1 MRWFDDKLPKLTPN
15 GNIRG
20 VNEALDA
27 LKQSQPGTHCLMVY
41 PDMPTIRAIYSL
53 YTKILLED
61 NNEIV
66 LILPYYETTDMV
78 RSVLSGKNAYD
89 DSISS
94 SLVGYSGV
102 YVNKYER
109 EGSLIIKDSL
119 VGHFGSSKE
128 QKDNYQLDVSGNNR
142 AMDLTA
148 FLNVLLK
155 YAQRR
160 RKGCVTVLSDMGSFF
175 HDDPYDHHAQRL
187 LSYENTEPIKYVS
200 RELKW
205 FCLYHQRD
213 FEKRFNQGQQATL
226 LDCHSRNIMLV
237 NAD

>member
-1 MRWFDDKLPKLTPN
+1 MTYGEMRWFDDKLPKLNPN

-61 NNEIV
+61 SNEIV

-89 DSISS
+89 GGISS

-102 YVNKYER
+102 YVSKYER

-119 VGHFGSSKE
+119 VGHFGISK
-128 QKDNYQLDVSGNNR
+128 
-142 AMDLTA
+142 
-148 FLNVLLK
+148 
-155 YAQRR
+155 
-160 RKGCVTVLSDMGSFF
+160 
-175 HDDPYDHHAQRL
+175 
-187 LSYENTEPIKYVS
+187 
-200 RELKW
+200 
-205 FCLYHQRD
+205 CL
-213 FEKRFNQGQQATL
+213 A
-226 LDCHSRNIMLV
+226 
-237 NAD
+237 

>member
-1 MRWFDDKLPKLTPN
+1 MFDDKLPKLNPN

-41 PDMPTIRAIYSL
+41 PDTATLRAIYSL
-53 YTKILLED
+53 YTKVLLED

-66 LILPYYETTDMV
+66 LILSYYDTTNMV
-78 RSVLSGKNAYD
+78 RSVLSGNNVYD
-89 DSISS
+89 DGTSS

-102 YVNKYER
+102 YVSKYER

-119 VGHFGSSKE
+119 NGHFGSPKE
-128 QKDNYQLDVSGNNR
+128 QKNNYQLDVSDNKR
-142 AMDLTA
+142 ALDLMA
-148 FLNVLLK
+148 FLDVLFK
-155 YAQRR
+155 HAQRR
-160 RKGCVTVLSDMGSFF
+160 RKDCVTVLSDMGSFY
-175 HDDPYDHHAQRL
+175 HYNGYDHHAQRL
-187 LSYENTEPIKYVS
+187 VSYEKTEPTKYAS
-200 RELKW
+200 RKLKW

-213 FEKRFNQGQQATL
+213 FEKRFNQEQQATL

>member
-1 MRWFDDKLPKLTPN
+1 MMYDDKLPKLNPN
-15 GNIRG
+15 GNITG
-20 VNEALDA
+20 VNEAVDA

-41 PDMPTIRAIYSL
+41 PDITTLRAIYSL

-66 LILPYYETTDMV
+66 LILPYYETTGMV

-89 DSISS
+89 DGTSS
-94 SLVGYSGV
+94 SLVGYSGG
-102 YVNKYER
+102 YVNRYER

-119 VGHFGSSKE
+119 AGHFGSSKE
-128 QKDNYQLDVSGNNR
+128 QKNDYQLDVSNNNR
-142 AMDLTA
+142 AMNLTA
-148 FLNVLLK
+148 FLSVLLK

-160 RKGCVTVLSDMGSFF
+160 RKDCVTVLSDMGSFF
-175 HDDPYDHHAQRL
+175 HDNPYDHHVQRL

-200 RELKW
+200 REFKW
-205 FCLYHQRD
+205 FCFYHQRD
-213 FEKRFNQGQQATL
+213 FEKRFNQEQQVTL

-237 NAD
+237 NAN

>member
-1 MRWFDDKLPKLTPN
+1 MFDDKLPKLNPN

-27 LKQSQPGTHCLMVY
+27 LKQSQQGTHCLMVY
-41 PDMPTIRAIYSL
+41 PDIPTLRAIYSL

-78 RSVLSGKNAYD
+78 RSVLSGRNAYD
-89 DSISS
+89 DGISS
-94 SLVGYSGV
+94 GLVGYSGV
-102 YVNKYER
+102 YVSKYER

-119 VGHFGSSKE
+119 VAHFGSSKE
-128 QKDNYQLDVSGNNR
+128 QKNNYQLDVSNNNR

-148 FLNVLLK
+148 FLNVLFK
-155 YAQRR
+155 YARRR
-160 RKGCVTVLSDMGSFF
+160 RKDCVTVLSDLGSFYHNF
-175 HDDPYDHHAQRL
+175 PYDHHAQRL
-187 LSYENTEPIKYVS
+187 VSYEKTEPIKYDS
-200 RELKW
+200 QKLKW

-213 FEKRFNQGQQATL
+213 FERRFNPEQQAAL

-237 NAD
+237 NVD